1 MYGAINL
8 EDIQRIRDRLDI
20 LEDTV
25 ASISAIPRC
34 EIALI
39 NDLQFDRALLVV
51 AVKFN
56 ETPMEAMNGEGGSDE
71 KESD

>member
-1 MYGAINL
+1 MDGVINL
-8 EDIQRIRDRLDI
+8 EDIQRIRDRLDT
-20 LEDTV
+20 LEDTI
-25 ASISAIPRC
+25 AHINAIPRC
-34 EIALI
+34 EVALI
-39 NDLQFDRALLVV
+39 NDLQFDRTLLVV